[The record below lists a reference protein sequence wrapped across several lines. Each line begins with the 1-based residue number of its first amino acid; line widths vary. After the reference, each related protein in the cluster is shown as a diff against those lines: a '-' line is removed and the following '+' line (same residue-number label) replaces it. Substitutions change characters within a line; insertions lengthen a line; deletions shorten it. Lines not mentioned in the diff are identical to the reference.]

1 MTTAATRYL
10 SKAVSK
16 SACSWIML
24 RSVENHEGAGIHV
37 SSLVSDAEKEEGE
50 EASLNAHLQ
59 VAKMVFGFLG
69 STEIALSRSS
79 KAL

>member
-1 MTTAATRYL
+1 
-10 SKAVSK
+10 
-16 SACSWIML
+16 ML

-37 SSLVSDAEKEEGE
+37 SSLVSDAEEEEEEE

>member
-37 SSLVSDAEKEEGE
+37 SSLVSDAEEEEE

>member
-16 SACSWIML
+16 STCSWIML

-37 SSLVSDAEKEEGE
+37 SSLVSDAEEEEEE